1 VGQADMSKATV
12 MRISKAI
19 NYNNMCRA
27 QITVMA
33 TLVFMIVI
41 SFVTTCVNAATMS
54 GYNTVIKQAC
64 SLSEESVFT
73 AYSND
78 MLRQF
83 DIFALKKSDIIND
96 KVNQYIK
103 TSINTHSKDIQLVNA
118 QYDEYRYMTDNGGY
132 GVEEQIVR
140 YMQSGGYIDVIRDYN
155 SVKDGIK
162 QSDSVSKVSSD
173 IVEVKDTAQESWI
186 DMKQL
191 INVCDNIGDKEDE
204 LQQYAKQLVNTVNT
218 LKEEE
223 LTQDELDNTKK
234 DIAENVE
241 EIRDAADEI
250 KDMSYKIYDI
260 IDTYEGHMTDTT
272 QQISASYEALERH
285 KEELGDTV
293 YSAMKDDINNMESGG
308 EEQNGSPVDVV
319 EAAVDNDISVLDEL
333 LKKSDINIRQEESID
348 NIINMSE
355 NVQRLCGE
363 LKVREVADRYR
374 EYIDEDDSKPDIN
387 VLTRIYK
394 LFKEGITGLVIDT
407 DISDKTIEYDN
418 LADSVVIGTACDD
431 ISNLSIRSAL
441 VNEYIISRF
450 QNYTDYIDSENKG
463 TKDILSEDRLLDYE
477 TEYILCGGKSDKDNL
492 CEVITKLSHI
502 REGVNLLYL
511 ITDSQKKN
519 ECFTLAVQIL
529 GYTGNMV
536 LIKAAQYLIMTLWAY
551 AESIVELRG
560 LYSGE
565 SISIIKNAGN
575 WETDINGLINLGREN
590 ISSSSVQWLKN
601 AGKTRKGT
609 VQPDD
614 KETDEILSLDYSG
627 YLRIL
632 LLMQNG
638 TTRNARVMSAMEL
651 VMVAL
656 GHNDFRMKDYIYEAD
671 GTATFAYVKNGQQ
684 YTQKL
689 SYSYVS

>member
-1 VGQADMSKATV
+1 MSKATV

-41 SFVTTCVNAATMS
+41 SFVTTCVNAAAMS

-64 SLSEESVFT
+64 SLSDESVFT

-272 QQISASYEALERH
+272 QQISASYEALKRH

-293 YSAMKDDINNMESGG
+293 YSAMKDDINNMESCG

-348 NIINMSE
+348 NIINMSG

-387 VLTRIYK
+387 LLTRIYK

-407 DISDKTIEYDN
+407 DISDKTIEFDN
-418 LADSVVIGTACDD
+418 LADSVVTGTACDD

-502 REGVNLLYL
+502 REGANLLYL

-565 SISIIKNAGN
+565 SISIIKNAGD

-590 ISSSSVQWLKN
+590 ISSGSVQWLKN
-601 AGKTRKGT
+601 AGKNRKGT

-614 KETDEILSLDYSG
+614 KETDEILSLDYAG

>member
-1 VGQADMSKATV
+1 MSKATV

-41 SFVTTCVNAATMS
+41 SFVTTCVNAAAMS

-64 SLSEESVFT
+64 SLSDESVFT

-272 QQISASYEALERH
+272 QQISASYEALKRH

-293 YSAMKDDINNMESGG
+293 YSAMKDDINNMESCG

-348 NIINMSE
+348 NIINMSG

-418 LADSVVIGTACDD
+418 LADSVVTGTACDD

-502 REGVNLLYL
+502 REGANLLYL

-565 SISIIKNAGN
+565 SISIIKNAGD

-590 ISSSSVQWLKN
+590 ISSGSVQWLKN
-601 AGKTRKGT
+601 AGKNRKGT

-614 KETDEILSLDYSG
+614 KEADEILSLDYAG

>member
-1 VGQADMSKATV
+1 MSKATV

-41 SFVTTCVNAATMS
+41 SFVTTCVNAAAMS

-64 SLSEESVFT
+64 SLSDESVFT

-260 IDTYEGHMTDTT
+260 IDTYEVHMTDTT

-293 YSAMKDDINNMESGG
+293 YSAMKDDINNMESCG
-308 EEQNGSPVDVV
+308 EEQNGSLVDVV

-418 LADSVVIGTACDD
+418 LADSVVTGTACDD

-502 REGVNLLYL
+502 REGANLLYL

-519 ECFTLAVQIL
+519 ECFTLAVQIF

-565 SISIIKNAGN
+565 SISIIKNAGD

-590 ISSSSVQWLKN
+590 ISSGSVQWLKN
-601 AGKTRKGT
+601 AGKNRKGT

-614 KETDEILSLDYSG
+614 KETDEILSLDYAG

-638 TTRNARVMSAMEL
+638 TTRNARVMSSMEL

>member
-1 VGQADMSKATV
+1 MSKATV

-41 SFVTTCVNAATMS
+41 SFVTTCVNAAAMS

-64 SLSEESVFT
+64 SLSDESVFT

-308 EEQNGSPVDVV
+308 DEQNGSPVDVV
-319 EAAVDNDISVLDEL
+319 EAAVDNDISALDEL
-333 LKKSDINIRQEESID
+333 LKKSDINIRQDESID
-348 NIINMSE
+348 NIINMSG

-418 LADSVVIGTACDD
+418 LADSVVTGTACDD

-502 REGVNLLYL
+502 REGANLLYL

-565 SISIIKNAGN
+565 IISIIKNAGN

-590 ISSSSVQWLKN
+590 ISSGSVQWLKN
-601 AGKTRKGT
+601 AGKNRKGT

-614 KETDEILSLDYSG
+614 KETDEILSLDYAG

>member
-1 VGQADMSKATV
+1 MSKATV

-41 SFVTTCVNAATMS
+41 SFVTTCVNAAAMS
-54 GYNTVIKQAC
+54 GYNTVIKQTC
-64 SLSEESVFT
+64 SLSDESVFT

-348 NIINMSE
+348 NIINMSG

-418 LADSVVIGTACDD
+418 LADSVVTGTACDD

-502 REGVNLLYL
+502 REEANLLYL

-519 ECFTLAVQIL
+519 ECFTLAVQLL

-565 SISIIKNAGN
+565 SISIIKNAGD

-590 ISSSSVQWLKN
+590 ISSGSVQWLKN
-601 AGKTRKGT
+601 SGKNRKGT

-614 KETDEILSLDYSG
+614 KETDEILSLDYAG

>member
-1 VGQADMSKATV
+1 MSKATV

-41 SFVTTCVNAATMS
+41 SFVTTCVNAAAMS

-64 SLSEESVFT
+64 SLSDESVFT

-173 IVEVKDTAQESWI
+173 IVEVKDTAKESWI

-223 LTQDELDNTKK
+223 LTQYELDNTKK

-319 EAAVDNDISVLDEL
+319 ETAVDNDISVLDEL

-363 LKVREVADRYR
+363 LKVREVADRYH

-418 LADSVVIGTACDD
+418 LADSVVTGTACDD

-463 TKDILSEDRLLDYE
+463 TNDILSEDRLLDYE

-502 REGVNLLYL
+502 REGANLLYL

-590 ISSSSVQWLKN
+590 ISSGSVQWLKN
-601 AGKTRKGT
+601 AGKNRKGT

-614 KETDEILSLDYSG
+614 KETDEILSLDYAG

>member
-1 VGQADMSKATV
+1 MSKATV

-41 SFVTTCVNAATMS
+41 SFVTTCVNAAAMS

-64 SLSEESVFT
+64 SLSDESVFT

-118 QYDEYRYMTDNGGY
+118 QYDGYRYMTDNGGY

-162 QSDSVSKVSSD
+162 QSDSVSKVFSD

-218 LKEEE
+218 LKKEE

-260 IDTYEGHMTDTT
+260 INTYEGHMTDTT
-272 QQISASYEALERH
+272 QQISASYEALKRH
-285 KEELGDTV
+285 KEELGYTV
-293 YSAMKDDINNMESGG
+293 YSAMKDDINNMESCG

-333 LKKSDINIRQEESID
+333 LKKSDINIRQDESID

-374 EYIDEDDSKPDIN
+374 EYIDEDDSKQDIN

-418 LADSVVIGTACDD
+418 LADSVVTGTACDD

-502 REGVNLLYL
+502 REGANLLYL

-519 ECFTLAVQIL
+519 ECFTLAVQLL

-565 SISIIKNAGN
+565 SISIIKNAGD

-590 ISSSSVQWLKN
+590 ISSGSVQWLKN
-601 AGKTRKGT
+601 AGKNRKGT

-614 KETDEILSLDYSG
+614 KETDEILSLDYAG

>member
-1 VGQADMSKATV
+1 MSKATV

-41 SFVTTCVNAATMS
+41 SFVTTCVNAAAMS

-64 SLSEESVFT
+64 SLSDESVFT

-83 DIFALKKSDIIND
+83 DIFTLKKSDIIND

-162 QSDSVSKVSSD
+162 QSDSVSKVFSD
-173 IVEVKDTAQESWI
+173 IVEVKETAQESWI

-293 YSAMKDDINNMESGG
+293 YSAMNDDINNIETCS

-333 LKKSDINIRQEESID
+333 LKKSDINIRQDESID

-387 VLTRIYK
+387 LLTRIYK

-418 LADSVVIGTACDD
+418 IADSVVTGTACDE

-502 REGVNLLYL
+502 REGANLLYL

-565 SISIIKNAGN
+565 SISIIKNAGD

-590 ISSSSVQWLKN
+590 ISSGSVQWLKN
-601 AGKTRKGT
+601 AGKNRKGT

-614 KETDEILSLDYSG
+614 KETDEILSLDYAG

>member
-1 VGQADMSKATV
+1 MSKATV

-41 SFVTTCVNAATMS
+41 SFVTTCVNAAAMS

-64 SLSEESVFT
+64 SLSDESVFT

-83 DIFALKKSDIIND
+83 DIFVLKKSDIIND

-118 QYDEYRYMTDNGGY
+118 QYDEYRYMTDSGGY

-272 QQISASYEALERH
+272 QQISASYEALKRH

-308 EEQNGSPVDVV
+308 DEQNGLPVDVV

-363 LKVREVADRYR
+363 LKVREMADRYR

-418 LADSVVIGTACDD
+418 LADSVVTGTACDD

-502 REGVNLLYL
+502 REGANLLYL

-565 SISIIKNAGN
+565 SISIIKNAGD

-590 ISSSSVQWLKN
+590 ISSGSVQWLKN
-601 AGKTRKGT
+601 AGKNSKGT

-614 KETDEILSLDYSG
+614 KETDEILRIDYAG

>member
-1 VGQADMSKATV
+1 MSKATV

-41 SFVTTCVNAATMS
+41 SFVTTCVNAAAMS

-64 SLSEESVFT
+64 SLSDESVFT

-272 QQISASYEALERH
+272 QQISASYEALKRH
-285 KEELGDTV
+285 KEELGYTV
-293 YSAMKDDINNMESGG
+293 YSAMKDDINNMESCG

-348 NIINMSE
+348 NIINMSG

-387 VLTRIYK
+387 LLTRIYK

-418 LADSVVIGTACDD
+418 LADSVVTGTACDD

-502 REGVNLLYL
+502 REGANLLYL

-565 SISIIKNAGN
+565 SISIIKNAGD

-590 ISSSSVQWLKN
+590 ISSGSVQWLKN
-601 AGKTRKGT
+601 AGKNRKGT

-614 KETDEILSLDYSG
+614 KETDEILSLDYAG

>member
-1 VGQADMSKATV
+1 MSKATV

-41 SFVTTCVNAATMS
+41 SFVTTCVNAAAMS

-64 SLSEESVFT
+64 SLSDESVFT

-103 TSINTHSKDIQLVNA
+103 TSINTHSKDIKLVNA
-118 QYDEYRYMTDNGGY
+118 QYDEYRYMTDSGGY

-272 QQISASYEALERH
+272 QQISASYEALKRH

-293 YSAMKDDINNMESGG
+293 YSAMKDDINNMESCG

-333 LKKSDINIRQEESID
+333 LKKSDINIRQDESID

-387 VLTRIYK
+387 LLTRIYK

-418 LADSVVIGTACDD
+418 LADSVVTGTACDD

-502 REGVNLLYL
+502 REGANLLYL

-519 ECFTLAVQIL
+519 ECFTLAVQLL

-590 ISSSSVQWLKN
+590 ISSGSVQWLKN
-601 AGKTRKGT
+601 AGKNRKGT

-614 KETDEILSLDYSG
+614 KETDEILSLDYAG

>member
-1 VGQADMSKATV
+1 MSKATV

-41 SFVTTCVNAATMS
+41 SFVTTCVNAAAMS

-64 SLSEESVFT
+64 SLSDESVFT

-293 YSAMKDDINNMESGG
+293 YSAMKDDINNIESCS

-333 LKKSDINIRQEESID
+333 LKKSDINIRQDESID
-348 NIINMSE
+348 NIINMSG

-387 VLTRIYK
+387 LLTRIYK

-418 LADSVVIGTACDD
+418 LADSVVTGTACDD

-502 REGVNLLYL
+502 REGANLLYL

-519 ECFTLAVQIL
+519 ECFTLAVQLL

-565 SISIIKNAGN
+565 SISIIKNAGD

-590 ISSSSVQWLKN
+590 ISSGSVQWLKN
-601 AGKTRKGT
+601 AGKNRKGT

-614 KETDEILSLDYSG
+614 KETDEILSLDYAG

-671 GTATFAYVKNGQQ
+671 GTATFAYIKNGQQ

>member
-1 VGQADMSKATV
+1 M
-12 MRISKAI
+12 
-19 NYNNMCRA
+19 
-27 QITVMA
+27 
-33 TLVFMIVI
+33 
-41 SFVTTCVNAATMS
+41 TTCVNAAAMS

-64 SLSEESVFT
+64 SLSDESVFT

-272 QQISASYEALERH
+272 QQISASYEALKRH

-293 YSAMKDDINNMESGG
+293 YSAMKDDINNMESCG

-319 EAAVDNDISVLDEL
+319 EATVDNDISVLDEL

-348 NIINMSE
+348 NIINMSG

-387 VLTRIYK
+387 LLTRIYK

-418 LADSVVIGTACDD
+418 LADSVVTGTACDD

-441 VNEYIISRF
+441 EYIISRF

-502 REGVNLLYL
+502 REGANLLYL

-565 SISIIKNAGN
+565 SISIIKNAGD

-590 ISSSSVQWLKN
+590 ISSGSVQWLKN
-601 AGKTRKGT
+601 AGKNRKGT

-614 KETDEILSLDYSG
+614 KETDEILSLDYAG

>member
-1 VGQADMSKATV
+1 MSKATV

-41 SFVTTCVNAATMS
+41 SFVTTCVNAAAMS

-64 SLSEESVFT
+64 SLSDESVFT

-293 YSAMKDDINNMESGG
+293 YSAMKDDINNIESCS

-333 LKKSDINIRQEESID
+333 LKKSDINIRQDESID

-374 EYIDEDDSKPDIN
+374 EYIDDDDSKPDIN
-387 VLTRIYK
+387 LLTRIYK

-418 LADSVVIGTACDD
+418 LADSVVTGTACDD

-502 REGVNLLYL
+502 REGANLLYL

-519 ECFTLAVQIL
+519 ECFTLAVQLL

-590 ISSSSVQWLKN
+590 ISSGSVQWLKN
-601 AGKTRKGT
+601 AGKNRKGT

-614 KETDEILSLDYSG
+614 KETDEILSLDYAG

>member
-1 VGQADMSKATV
+1 MSKATV

-41 SFVTTCVNAATMS
+41 SFVTTCVNAAAMS

-64 SLSEESVFT
+64 SLSDESVFT

-118 QYDEYRYMTDNGGY
+118 QYDGYRYMTDNGGY

-162 QSDSVSKVSSD
+162 QSDSVSKVFSD

-218 LKEEE
+218 LKKEE

-272 QQISASYEALERH
+272 QQISASYEALKRH
-285 KEELGDTV
+285 KEELGYTV
-293 YSAMKDDINNMESGG
+293 YSALKDDINNMESCG

-333 LKKSDINIRQEESID
+333 LKKSDINIRQDESID

-374 EYIDEDDSKPDIN
+374 EYIDEDDSKQDIN

-418 LADSVVIGTACDD
+418 LADSVVTGTACDD

-502 REGVNLLYL
+502 REGANLLYL

-565 SISIIKNAGN
+565 SISIIKNAGD

-590 ISSSSVQWLKN
+590 ISSGSVQWLKN
-601 AGKTRKGT
+601 AGKNRKGT

-614 KETDEILSLDYSG
+614 KETDEILSLDYAG

>member
-1 VGQADMSKATV
+1 MSKATV

-41 SFVTTCVNAATMS
+41 SFVTTCVNAAAMS

-64 SLSEESVFT
+64 SLSDESVFT

-293 YSAMKDDINNMESGG
+293 YSAMKDDINNIESCS

-333 LKKSDINIRQEESID
+333 LKKSDINIRQDESID
-348 NIINMSE
+348 NIINMSG

-387 VLTRIYK
+387 LLTRIYK

-418 LADSVVIGTACDD
+418 LADSVVTGTACDD

-502 REGVNLLYL
+502 REGANLLYL

-519 ECFTLAVQIL
+519 ECFTLAVQLL

-590 ISSSSVQWLKN
+590 ISSGSVQWLKN
-601 AGKTRKGT
+601 AGKNRKGT

-614 KETDEILSLDYSG
+614 KETDEILSLDYAG

>member
-1 VGQADMSKATV
+1 MSKATV

-41 SFVTTCVNAATMS
+41 SFVTTCVNAAAMS

-64 SLSEESVFT
+64 SLSDESVFT

-140 YMQSGGYIDVIRDYN
+140 YMQSGGYIDVLRDYN

-308 EEQNGSPVDVV
+308 DEQNGSPVDVV
-319 EAAVDNDISVLDEL
+319 EAAVDNDISALDEL
-333 LKKSDINIRQEESID
+333 LKKSDINIRQDESID
-348 NIINMSE
+348 NIINMSG

-418 LADSVVIGTACDD
+418 LADSVVTGIACDD

-502 REGVNLLYL
+502 REGANLLYL

-590 ISSSSVQWLKN
+590 ISSGSVQWLKN
-601 AGKTRKGT
+601 AGKNRKGT

-614 KETDEILSLDYSG
+614 KETDEILSLDYAG

>member
-1 VGQADMSKATV
+1 MSKATV

-41 SFVTTCVNAATMS
+41 SFVTTCVNAAAMS

-64 SLSEESVFT
+64 SLSDESVFT

-191 INVCDNIGDKEDE
+191 INVFDNIGDKEDE

-223 LTQDELDNTKK
+223 LTQDELDNTQK

-319 EAAVDNDISVLDEL
+319 EAAIDNDISVLDEL

-418 LADSVVIGTACDD
+418 LADSVVTGTACDD

-502 REGVNLLYL
+502 REGANLLYL

-590 ISSSSVQWLKN
+590 ISSGSVQWLKN
-601 AGKTRKGT
+601 AGKNRKGT

-614 KETDEILSLDYSG
+614 KETDEILSLDYAG

>member
-1 VGQADMSKATV
+1 MSKATV

-41 SFVTTCVNAATMS
+41 SFVTTCVNAAAMS

-64 SLSEESVFT
+64 SLSDESVFT

-293 YSAMKDDINNMESGG
+293 YSAMKDDINNMESCG

-348 NIINMSE
+348 TIINMSG

-387 VLTRIYK
+387 LLTRIYK

-418 LADSVVIGTACDD
+418 LADSVVTGTACDD

-502 REGVNLLYL
+502 REGANLLYL

-565 SISIIKNAGN
+565 SISIIKNAGD

-590 ISSSSVQWLKN
+590 ISSGSVQWLKN
-601 AGKTRKGT
+601 AGKNRKGT

-614 KETDEILSLDYSG
+614 KETDEILSLDYAG

>member
-1 VGQADMSKATV
+1 MSKATV

-41 SFVTTCVNAATMS
+41 SFVTTCVNAAAMS

-64 SLSEESVFT
+64 SLSDESVFT

-191 INVCDNIGDKEDE
+191 INVFDNIGDKEDE

-223 LTQDELDNTKK
+223 LTQDELDNTQK

-319 EAAVDNDISVLDEL
+319 ETAVDNDISVLDEL

-418 LADSVVIGTACDD
+418 LADSVVTGTACDD

-463 TKDILSEDRLLDYE
+463 TNDILSEDRLLDYE

-502 REGVNLLYL
+502 REGANLLYL

-590 ISSSSVQWLKN
+590 ISSGSVQWLKN
-601 AGKTRKGT
+601 AGKNRKGT

-614 KETDEILSLDYSG
+614 KETDEILSLDYAG

>member
-1 VGQADMSKATV
+1 MSKATV

-41 SFVTTCVNAATMS
+41 SFVTTCVNAAAMS

-64 SLSEESVFT
+64 SLSDESVFT

-83 DIFALKKSDIIND
+83 DIFTLKKSDIIND

-118 QYDEYRYMTDNGGY
+118 QYDEYRYMTGNGGY

-162 QSDSVSKVSSD
+162 QSDSVSKVFSD
-173 IVEVKDTAQESWI
+173 IVEVKETAQESWI

-293 YSAMKDDINNMESGG
+293 YSAMKDDINNIESCS

-333 LKKSDINIRQEESID
+333 LKKSDINIRQDESID

-387 VLTRIYK
+387 LLTRIYK

-418 LADSVVIGTACDD
+418 LADSVVTGTACDD

-502 REGVNLLYL
+502 REGANLLYL

-565 SISIIKNAGN
+565 SISIIKNAGD

-590 ISSSSVQWLKN
+590 ISSGSVQWLKN
-601 AGKTRKGT
+601 AGKNRKGT

-614 KETDEILSLDYSG
+614 KETDEILSLDYAG

>member
-1 VGQADMSKATV
+1 MSKATV

-41 SFVTTCVNAATMS
+41 SFVTTCVNAAAMS

-64 SLSEESVFT
+64 SLSDESVFT

-83 DIFALKKSDIIND
+83 DIFTLKKSDIIND

-272 QQISASYEALERH
+272 QQISASYEALKRH

-293 YSAMKDDINNMESGG
+293 YSAMKDDINNMESCG

-348 NIINMSE
+348 NIINMSG

-387 VLTRIYK
+387 LLTRIYK

-418 LADSVVIGTACDD
+418 LADSVVTGTACDD

-502 REGVNLLYL
+502 REGANLLYL

-565 SISIIKNAGN
+565 SISIIKNAGD

-590 ISSSSVQWLKN
+590 ISSGSVQWLKN
-601 AGKTRKGT
+601 AGKNRKGT

-614 KETDEILSLDYSG
+614 KETDEILSLDYAG

>member
-1 VGQADMSKATV
+1 MSKATV

-41 SFVTTCVNAATMS
+41 SFVTTCVNAAAMS

-64 SLSEESVFT
+64 SLSDESVFT

-218 LKEEE
+218 LKKEE

-293 YSAMKDDINNMESGG
+293 YSAMKDDINNMGYCG

-333 LKKSDINIRQEESID
+333 LKKSDINIRQDESID
-348 NIINMSE
+348 NIINMSG

-418 LADSVVIGTACDD
+418 LADSVVTGIACDD

-502 REGVNLLYL
+502 REGANLLYL

-590 ISSSSVQWLKN
+590 ISSGSVQWLKN
-601 AGKTRKGT
+601 AGKNRKGT

-614 KETDEILSLDYSG
+614 KETDEILSLDYAG

>member
-1 VGQADMSKATV
+1 MSKATV

-41 SFVTTCVNAATMS
+41 SFVTTCVNAAAMS

-64 SLSEESVFT
+64 SLSDESVFT

-272 QQISASYEALERH
+272 QQISASYEALKRH

-293 YSAMKDDINNMESGG
+293 YSAMKDDINNMESCG

-348 NIINMSE
+348 NIINMSG

-418 LADSVVIGTACDD
+418 LADSVVTGTACDD

-502 REGVNLLYL
+502 REGANLLYL

-565 SISIIKNAGN
+565 SISIIKNAGD

-590 ISSSSVQWLKN
+590 ISSGSVQWLKN
-601 AGKTRKGT
+601 AGKNRKGT

-614 KETDEILSLDYSG
+614 KETDEILSLDYAG

>member
-1 VGQADMSKATV
+1 MSKATV

-41 SFVTTCVNAATMS
+41 SFVTTCVNAAAMS

-64 SLSEESVFT
+64 SLSDESVFT

-272 QQISASYEALERH
+272 QQISASYEALKRH

-293 YSAMKDDINNMESGG
+293 YSAMKDDINNMESCG

-319 EAAVDNDISVLDEL
+319 EATVDNDISVLDEL

-348 NIINMSE
+348 NIINMSG

-387 VLTRIYK
+387 LLTRIYK

-418 LADSVVIGTACDD
+418 LADSVVTGTACDD

-502 REGVNLLYL
+502 REGANLLYL

-565 SISIIKNAGN
+565 SISIIKNAGD

-590 ISSSSVQWLKN
+590 ISSGSVQWLKN
-601 AGKTRKGT
+601 AGKNRKGT

-614 KETDEILSLDYSG
+614 KETDEILSLDYAG

>member
-1 VGQADMSKATV
+1 MSKATV

-64 SLSEESVFT
+64 SLSDESVFT

-78 MLRQF
+78 MLRRF

-319 EAAVDNDISVLDEL
+319 EAAIDNDISVLDEL

-418 LADSVVIGTACDD
+418 LADSVVTGTACDD

-502 REGVNLLYL
+502 REGANLLYL

-590 ISSSSVQWLKN
+590 ISSGSVQWLKN
-601 AGKTRKGT
+601 AGKNRKGT

-614 KETDEILSLDYSG
+614 KETDEILSLDYAG

-671 GTATFAYVKNGQQ
+671 GTATFDYVKNGQQ

>member
-1 VGQADMSKATV
+1 MSKATV

-41 SFVTTCVNAATMS
+41 SFVTTCVNAAAMS

-64 SLSEESVFT
+64 SLSDESVFT

-293 YSAMKDDINNMESGG
+293 YSAMKDDINNMESCG

-319 EAAVDNDISVLDEL
+319 EATVDNDISVLDEL

-348 NIINMSE
+348 NIINMSG

-387 VLTRIYK
+387 LLTRIYK

-418 LADSVVIGTACDD
+418 LADSVVTGTACDD

-502 REGVNLLYL
+502 REGANLLYL

-565 SISIIKNAGN
+565 SISIIKNAGD

-590 ISSSSVQWLKN
+590 ISSGSVQWLKN
-601 AGKTRKGT
+601 AGKNRKGT

-614 KETDEILSLDYSG
+614 KETDEILSLDYAG

>member
-1 VGQADMSKATV
+1 MSKATV

-41 SFVTTCVNAATMS
+41 SFVTTCVNAAAMS

-64 SLSEESVFT
+64 SLSDESVFT

-272 QQISASYEALERH
+272 QQISASYEALKRH

-293 YSAMKDDINNMESGG
+293 YSAMKDDINNMESCG

-348 NIINMSE
+348 NIINMSG

-387 VLTRIYK
+387 LLTRIYK

-418 LADSVVIGTACDD
+418 LADSVVTGTACDD

-502 REGVNLLYL
+502 REGANLLYL

-519 ECFTLAVQIL
+519 ECFTLAVQLL

-565 SISIIKNAGN
+565 SISIIKNAGD

-590 ISSSSVQWLKN
+590 ISSGSVQWLKN
-601 AGKTRKGT
+601 AGKNRKGT

-614 KETDEILSLDYSG
+614 KETDEILSLDYAG

>member
-1 VGQADMSKATV
+1 MSKATV

-41 SFVTTCVNAATMS
+41 SFVTTCVNAAAMS

-64 SLSEESVFT
+64 SLSDESVFT

-83 DIFALKKSDIIND
+83 DIFALKKSDILND

-272 QQISASYEALERH
+272 QQISASYEALKRH

-293 YSAMKDDINNMESGG
+293 YSAMKDDINNMESCG

-348 NIINMSE
+348 NIINMSG

-418 LADSVVIGTACDD
+418 LADSVVTGTACDD

-502 REGVNLLYL
+502 REGANLLYL

-565 SISIIKNAGN
+565 SISIIKNAGD

-590 ISSSSVQWLKN
+590 ISSGSVQWLKN
-601 AGKTRKGT
+601 AGKNRKGT

-614 KETDEILSLDYSG
+614 KETDEILSLDYAG

>member
-1 VGQADMSKATV
+1 MGN
-12 MRISKAI
+12 AI

-64 SLSEESVFT
+64 SLSDESVFT

-78 MLRQF
+78 MLRRF

-387 VLTRIYK
+387 LLTRIYK

-418 LADSVVIGTACDD
+418 LADSVVTGTACDD

-502 REGVNLLYL
+502 REGANLLYL

-565 SISIIKNAGN
+565 SISIIKNAGD

-590 ISSSSVQWLKN
+590 ISSGSVQWLKN
-601 AGKTRKGT
+601 AGKNRKGT

-614 KETDEILSLDYSG
+614 KETDEILSLDYAG

>member
-1 VGQADMSKATV
+1 MSKATV

-41 SFVTTCVNAATMS
+41 SFVTTCVNAAAMS

-64 SLSEESVFT
+64 SLSDESVFT

-204 LQQYAKQLVNTVNT
+204 LQQYAKQLVNTVNI

-407 DISDKTIEYDN
+407 DISDKMIEYDN
-418 LADSVVIGTACDD
+418 LADSVVTGTACDD

-502 REGVNLLYL
+502 REGANLLYL

-601 AGKTRKGT
+601 AGKNRKGT

-614 KETDEILSLDYSG
+614 KETDEILSLDYAG

>member
-1 VGQADMSKATV
+1 MSKATV

-64 SLSEESVFT
+64 SLSDESVFT

-78 MLRQF
+78 MLRRF

-218 LKEEE
+218 LKKEE

-272 QQISASYEALERH
+272 QQISASYEALKRH
-285 KEELGDTV
+285 KEELGYTV
-293 YSAMKDDINNMESGG
+293 YSAMKDDINNMESCG
-308 EEQNGSPVDVV
+308 EEQNGSSVDVV

-333 LKKSDINIRQEESID
+333 LKKSDINIRQDESID

-374 EYIDEDDSKPDIN
+374 EYIDEDDSKQDIN

-418 LADSVVIGTACDD
+418 LADSVVTGTACDD

-502 REGVNLLYL
+502 REGANLLYL

-565 SISIIKNAGN
+565 SISIIKNAGD

-590 ISSSSVQWLKN
+590 ISSGSVQWLKN
-601 AGKTRKGT
+601 AGKNRKGT

-614 KETDEILSLDYSG
+614 KETDEILSLDYAG

>member
-1 VGQADMSKATV
+1 MSKATV

-41 SFVTTCVNAATMS
+41 SFVTTCVNAAAMS

-64 SLSEESVFT
+64 SLSDESVFT

-140 YMQSGGYIDVIRDYN
+140 CMQSGGYIDVIRDYN

-293 YSAMKDDINNMESGG
+293 YSAMKDDINNIESCS

-333 LKKSDINIRQEESID
+333 LKKSDINIRQDESID

-387 VLTRIYK
+387 LLTRIYK

-418 LADSVVIGTACDD
+418 LADSVVTGTACDD

-502 REGVNLLYL
+502 REGANLLYL

-519 ECFTLAVQIL
+519 ECFTLAVQLL

-565 SISIIKNAGN
+565 SISIIKNAGD

-590 ISSSSVQWLKN
+590 ISSGSVQWLKN
-601 AGKTRKGT
+601 AGKNRKGT

-614 KETDEILSLDYSG
+614 KEADEILSLDYAG

>member
-1 VGQADMSKATV
+1 MSKATV

-41 SFVTTCVNAATMS
+41 SFVTTCVNAAVMS

-64 SLSEESVFT
+64 SLSDESVFT

-308 EEQNGSPVDVV
+308 DEQNGSPVDVV
-319 EAAVDNDISVLDEL
+319 EAAVDNDISALDEL
-333 LKKSDINIRQEESID
+333 LKKSDINIRQDESID
-348 NIINMSE
+348 NIINMSG

-418 LADSVVIGTACDD
+418 LADSVVTGTACDD

-502 REGVNLLYL
+502 REGANLLYL

-590 ISSSSVQWLKN
+590 ISSGSVQWLKN
-601 AGKTRKGT
+601 AGKNRKGT

-614 KETDEILSLDYSG
+614 KETDEILSLDYAG

>member
-1 VGQADMSKATV
+1 MSKATV

-41 SFVTTCVNAATMS
+41 SFVTTCVNAAAMS

-64 SLSEESVFT
+64 SLSDESVFT

-223 LTQDELDNTKK
+223 LTQDELDNTQK

-272 QQISASYEALERH
+272 QQISASYEALEMH

-319 EAAVDNDISVLDEL
+319 EAAIDNDISVLDEL

-418 LADSVVIGTACDD
+418 LADSVVTGTACDD

-502 REGVNLLYL
+502 REGANLLYL

-590 ISSSSVQWLKN
+590 ISSGSVQWLKN
-601 AGKTRKGT
+601 AEKNRKGT

-614 KETDEILSLDYSG
+614 KETDEILSLDYAG

>member
-1 VGQADMSKATV
+1 MSKATV

-41 SFVTTCVNAATMS
+41 SFVTTCVNAAAMS

-64 SLSEESVFT
+64 SLSDESVFT

-272 QQISASYEALERH
+272 QQISASYEALKRH

-293 YSAMKDDINNMESGG
+293 YSAMKDYINNMESCG

-319 EAAVDNDISVLDEL
+319 EATVDNDISVLDEL

-348 NIINMSE
+348 NIINMSG

-387 VLTRIYK
+387 LLTRIYK

-418 LADSVVIGTACDD
+418 LADSVVTGTACDD

-502 REGVNLLYL
+502 REGANLLYL

-565 SISIIKNAGN
+565 SISIIKNAGD

-590 ISSSSVQWLKN
+590 ISSGSVQWLKN
-601 AGKTRKGT
+601 AGKNRKGT

-614 KETDEILSLDYSG
+614 KETDEILSLDYAG

>member
-1 VGQADMSKATV
+1 MSKATV

-41 SFVTTCVNAATMS
+41 SFVTTCVNAAAMS

-64 SLSEESVFT
+64 SLSDESVFT

-83 DIFALKKSDIIND
+83 DIFVLKKSDIIND

-348 NIINMSE
+348 NIINMSG

-418 LADSVVIGTACDD
+418 LADSVVTGTACDD

-502 REGVNLLYL
+502 REGANLLYL

-519 ECFTLAVQIL
+519 ECFTLAVQLL

-590 ISSSSVQWLKN
+590 ISSGSVQWLKN
-601 AGKTRKGT
+601 AGKNRKGT

-614 KETDEILSLDYSG
+614 KETDEILSLDYAG

>member
-1 VGQADMSKATV
+1 MSKATV

-41 SFVTTCVNAATMS
+41 SFVTTCVNAAAMS

-64 SLSEESVFT
+64 SLSDESVFT

-272 QQISASYEALERH
+272 KQISASYEALKRH

-293 YSAMKDDINNMESGG
+293 YSAMKDDINNMESCG

-319 EAAVDNDISVLDEL
+319 EATVDNDISVLDEL

-348 NIINMSE
+348 NIINMSG

-387 VLTRIYK
+387 LLTRIYK

-418 LADSVVIGTACDD
+418 LADSVVTGTACDD

-502 REGVNLLYL
+502 REGANLLYL

-565 SISIIKNAGN
+565 SISIIKNAGD

-590 ISSSSVQWLKN
+590 ISSGSVQWLKN
-601 AGKTRKGT
+601 AGKNRKGT

-614 KETDEILSLDYSG
+614 KETDEILSLDYAG

>member
-1 VGQADMSKATV
+1 MSKATV

-41 SFVTTCVNAATMS
+41 SFVTTCVNAAAMS

-64 SLSEESVFT
+64 SLSDESVFT

-272 QQISASYEALERH
+272 QQISASYEALKRH

-293 YSAMKDDINNMESGG
+293 YSAMKDDINNMESCG

-348 NIINMSE
+348 NIINMSG

-418 LADSVVIGTACDD
+418 LADSVVTGTACDD

-502 REGVNLLYL
+502 REGANLLYL

-575 WETDINGLINLGREN
+575 W
-590 ISSSSVQWLKN
+590 
-601 AGKTRKGT
+601 
-609 VQPDD
+609 
-614 KETDEILSLDYSG
+614 
-627 YLRIL
+627 
-632 LLMQNG
+632 
-638 TTRNARVMSAMEL
+638 
-651 VMVAL
+651 
-656 GHNDFRMKDYIYEAD
+656 
-671 GTATFAYVKNGQQ
+671 
-684 YTQKL
+684 KL
-689 SYSYVS
+689 T